1 MNLWANWMVCLE
13 LIRYVQSIWCLR
25 LFGSMLVKCVRV
37 CVCVCIAYPCIAF
50 CLWPLESHIP
60 PHPPPTILTP
70 TYKDV
75 EQTGAHSQFYD
86 KFNIRYN
93 ISQVMKSIWGDL
105 NHRAKIIEMS
115 KDFDF
120 FTKFVNL
127 LMNDTTYL
135 LDEGLAKLIDIKNI
149 QSEMA
154 DTNTWNA
161 KPQVRYGKEGK
172 GRNG

>member
-1 MNLWANWMVCLE
+1 
-13 LIRYVQSIWCLR
+13 
-25 LFGSMLVKCVRV
+25 
-37 CVCVCIAYPCIAF
+37 
-50 CLWPLESHIP
+50 
-60 PHPPPTILTP
+60 
-70 TYKDV
+70 
-75 EQTGAHSQFYD
+75 
-86 KFNIRYN
+86 
-93 ISQVMKSIWGDL
+93 MKSIWGDL